1 MKSFYIFCAELYHPA
16 INVCKVI
23 SRSCNF
29 VTFYLYKFVIKQSNR
44 KMIWCASTLL
54 FYIIPWQFLGILNKK
69 LWTFQKRIL
78 CIHLISQILCFCLGY
93 TIYIIRTNWIL
104 RWFKWYIIISKTT
117 WDKIST
123 ILVSSFLWLG
133 CLFKIC

>member
-16 INVCKVI
+16 INVCKAI

-44 KMIWCASTLL
+44 KMILCASTLL

-69 LWTFQKRIL
+69 LWTLQQRIL
-78 CIHLISQILCFCLGY
+78 IINLIFQILCFYLGY
-93 TIYIIRTNWIL
+93 TIYIIRNNQML
-104 RWFKWYIIISKTT
+104 RWFKWYFILGRTT
-117 WDKIST
+117 WDMIST

-133 CLFKIC
+133 SLF